1 LSAPSPFSALP
12 PLLNYPTLALKL
24 FRGEPAISE
33 FDWNFSAIHS
43 SSHGFST
50 PMWFGPPRNFTSAST
65 WPWIG
70 HPVSGLQH
78 ATSRPIKTRFP
89 FGCAPKV
96 LNLAAYRNSLAR
108 STKSTSSHIKS
119 ASTGCRHT
127 VSGSISLPSRGS
139 FHLSLTV
146 LLHYRSP
153 GSI

>member
-1 LSAPSPFSALP
+1 MTHH
-12 PLLNYPTLALKL
+12 PTLALKL

-50 PMWFGPPRNFTSAST
+50 PMWFGPPRDFTLAST
-65 WPWIG
+65 CPWIG

-78 ATSRPIKTRFP
+78 ATRRPVKTRFP
-89 FGCAPKV
+89 FGCAPEV
-96 LNLAAYRNSLAR
+96 LNLAAYHNSLAR
-108 STKSTSSHIKS
+108 STKSTSSPS
-119 ASTGCRHT
+119 YGALTGCRHT

-146 LLHYRSP
+146 LVRYRSSS
-153 GSI
+153 SI